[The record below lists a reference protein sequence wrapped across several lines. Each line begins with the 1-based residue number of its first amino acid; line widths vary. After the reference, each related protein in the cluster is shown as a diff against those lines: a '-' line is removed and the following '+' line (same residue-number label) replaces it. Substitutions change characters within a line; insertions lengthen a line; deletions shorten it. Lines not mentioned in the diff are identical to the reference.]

1 MLYVSFSSLPPRTLL
16 HKSQLFQTLPSPLQ
30 FSALLPT
37 SINWVGDMYQK
48 FENMCLEA
56 EDMMYED
63 TVDYI
68 ETQIQTV
75 GDSVKK
81 LYSDIV
87 GDLIPSISCI
97 LDEKEDSELPIDQ
110 HTDARFC
117 KKPVQNSMERSATAN
132 TKLKQTNNG
141 LRIDHNADNNNVI
154 HKTGALFKP
163 SSRSSVKK
171 SNIVSRPR
179 QYVGSMDIKS
189 NLGIDVNKVNE
200 KRAATKIFNEINSAE
215 PDTRMPPQCSKISN
229 EDQNHKASVSKLAS
243 DVEARLSSEEK
254 QIGASSS
261 YDTIGNDHEPY
272 MATNDRGVEASYRSE
287 KAVWFGFLTAMYWD
301 KMKLTLLL
309 MADND
314 GS

>member
-1 MLYVSFSSLPPRTLL
+1 MDV
-16 HKSQLFQTLPSPLQ
+16 KG
-30 FSALLPT
+30 
-37 SINWVGDMYQK
+37 INWVGDMYQK

-56 EDMMYED
+56 EDIMYED
-63 TVDYI
+63 TVEYI

-110 HTDARFC
+110 QHTDAGFC
-117 KKPVQNSMERSATAN
+117 KKPVQNSMERYAKVN

-163 SSRSSVKK
+163 SSRSYVKK

-189 NLGIDVNKVNE
+189 NLSIDVNKVNE
-200 KRAATKIFNEINSAE
+200 KMAATKIFNELTSAE
-215 PDTRMPPQCSKISN
+215 PDTRMPPLCSEILN
-229 EDQNHKASVSKLAS
+229 EDQNHKASVSKPAS
-243 DVEARLSSEEK
+243 DVVARLSSEEK
-254 QIGASSS
+254 QIEKCHNTMQEDHLKLEETCVMVTGDDLQLIAKEIANLKKTRRPGFSLSKKS
-261 YDTIGNDHEPY
+261 ARKQEYMELAMWHGN
-272 MATNDRGVEASYRSE
+272 SE
-287 KAVWFGFLTAMYWD
+287 KVKGVPSVSESEWE
-301 KMKLTLLL
+301 LL
-309 MADND
+309 
-314 GS
+314 

>member
-1 MLYVSFSSLPPRTLL
+1 MDV
-16 HKSQLFQTLPSPLQ
+16 KG
-30 FSALLPT
+30 
-37 SINWVGDMYQK
+37 INWVGDMYQK

-56 EDMMYED
+56 EDIMYED
-63 TVDYI
+63 TVEYI

-110 HTDARFC
+110 QHTDAGFC
-117 KKPVQNSMERSATAN
+117 KKPVQNSMERYAKVN

-163 SSRSSVKK
+163 SSRSYVKK

-189 NLGIDVNKVNE
+189 NLSIDVNKVNE
-200 KRAATKIFNEINSAE
+200 KMAATKIFNELTSAE
-215 PDTRMPPQCSKISN
+215 PDTRMPPLCSEILN
-229 EDQNHKASVSKLAS
+229 EDQNHKASVSKPAS
-243 DVEARLSSEEK
+243 DVVARLSSEEK
-254 QIGASSS
+254 QIGASS
-261 YDTIGNDHEPY
+261 YDKKCHNTMQEDHLKLEETCV
-272 MATNDRGVEASYRSE
+272 MVTGDDLQLIAKEIANLKATRLFFIQEVCKKTRVYGACNVAWE
-287 KAVWFGFLTAMYWD
+287 
-301 KMKLTLLL
+301 
-309 MADND
+309 
-314 GS
+314 